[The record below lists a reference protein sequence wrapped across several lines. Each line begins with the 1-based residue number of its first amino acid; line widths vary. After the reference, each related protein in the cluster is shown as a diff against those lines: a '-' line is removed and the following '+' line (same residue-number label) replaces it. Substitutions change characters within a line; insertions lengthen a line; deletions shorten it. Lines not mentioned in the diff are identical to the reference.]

1 MARPQ
6 KTPLTYFPFATAF
19 PNDDKI
25 LILVGEFGAKGEAV
39 VVRLW
44 CALYGTYGYYL
55 PYDDINTPP
64 TIARV
69 DDRRYGVSAP
79 LVVAIVNRCLQVGL
93 FHEALY
99 KKYGILTSEAI
110 QDRYF
115 RAVNRRRGVTAI
127 RQYLL
132 ITPPAGI
139 VIVDI
144 NPINVCN
151 NSLNKI
157 KDNNILTDV
166 RISLSS
172 TEREKNIFLDNSS
185 KERKKKESCDEFSVA
200 EHFFFRNFK
209 APIFEA
215 ERFRNHY
222 NARGWRDRSGAEI
235 HDITSLARC
244 WEQRGKG
251 IIPPHQPEAL
261 NCFRSFYTLWREE
274 LPADKREELLSLIPA
289 ITAKG
294 SCILIHCPKVVAS
307 YLEEQLNKY
316 ASIIRQLFNPFNNI
330 QYVLTDGK

>member
-69 DDRRYGVSAP
+69 DDRRYGVSAT

-115 RAVNRRRGVTAI
+115 RAVTRRRGVTAI

-139 VIVDI
+139 VITDI

-166 RISLSS
+166 RISLSY
-172 TEREKNIFLDNSS
+172 TEREKNIFIDKPS

-235 HDITSLARC
+235 HDILSLARC

-251 IIPPHQPEAL
+251 NIPPHQPEAL
-261 NCFRSFYTLWREE
+261 NCFRSFYTLWRHE
-274 LPADKREELLSLIPA
+274 LSADKREELLSLIPA
-289 ITAKG
+289 IKANG
-294 SCILIHCPKVVAS
+294 SCILIHCSKVVAS
-307 YLEEQLNKY
+307 YIEVQLRKH
-316 ASIIRQLFNPFNNI
+316 ATVARQLFTPFNNI

>member
-6 KTPLTYFPFATAF
+6 KTPLSYFPFATAF
-19 PNDDKI
+19 PGDDKI
-25 LILVGEFGAKGEAV
+25 IIIAGEFGAKGEAV
-39 VVRLW
+39 IVRLW

-99 KKYGILTSEAI
+99 KQYGILTSEAI

-132 ITPPAGI
+132 VTPPAGI
-139 VIVDI
+139 VIVDT

-157 KDNNILTDV
+157 KDNNILPNG
-166 RISLSS
+166 RISLSYK
-172 TEREKNIFLDNSS
+172 EREKNIFINNPS
-185 KERKKKESCDEFSVA
+185 KERKKKESCEEFSIA

-235 HDITSLARC
+235 HDILSLARC
-244 WEQRGKG
+244 WEQRGKVT
-251 IIPPHQPEAL
+251 PPHNHEAL
-261 NCFRSFYTLWREE
+261 NCFRSFYTLWRHE

-289 ITAKG
+289 ITAQG
-294 SCILIHCPKVVAS
+294 SCILIHCPKIVAS
-307 YLEEQLNKY
+307 YLEEQLSRH
-316 ASIIRQLFNPFNNI
+316 ASVARQLFTPFNNI
-330 QYVLTDGK
+330 QYVLTDERQ

>member
-6 KTPLTYFPFATAF
+6 KTPLTYFPFATSF

-25 LILVGEFGAKGEAV
+25 LILIGEFGAKGEAV

-55 PYDDINTPP
+55 PYDDLNTPP

-69 DDRRYGVSAP
+69 EDRRYGVSST

-93 FHEALY
+93 FHEGLY
-99 KKYGILTSEAI
+99 KQYGILTSEAI

-132 ITPPAGI
+132 VTPPAGV

-166 RISLSS
+166 RISLSY

-185 KERKKKESCDEFSVA
+185 KERKKKESSQFSVV
-200 EHFFFRNFK
+200 EHFFFRGLNNP
-209 APIFEA
+209 AGEA
-215 ERFRNHY
+215 QRFLNHY

-235 HDITSLARC
+235 HDIASLAHT
-244 WEQRGKG
+244 WEQRGRQ
-251 IIPPHQPEAL
+251 PQPHNPTAL
-261 NCFRSFYTLWREE
+261 NCFRSFYNLWSNE
-274 LPADKREELLSLIPA
+274 LPLDKREELLSLIA
-289 ITAKG
+289 GITANG

-307 YLEEQLNKY
+307 YLEEQLSRHI
-316 ASIIRQLFNPFNNI
+316 AVARQLFTPFNNI

>member
-19 PNDDKI
+19 PGDDKI
-25 LILVGEFGAKGEAV
+25 IIIAGEYGAKGEAV

-55 PYDDINTPP
+55 PYDDVNTPP

-69 DDRRYGVSAP
+69 DDRRYGVSAA

-132 ITPPAGI
+132 VTPPAGT

-172 TEREKNIFLDNSS
+172 TEREKNNFLNKPL

-222 NARGWRDRSGAEI
+222 NARGWCDRSGAEI
-235 HDITSLARC
+235 HDILSLARC

-251 IIPPHQPEAL
+251 ITPPHHPEAL

-289 ITAKG
+289 ITAQG
-294 SCILIHCPKVVAS
+294 SCILIHCPKIVAS
-307 YLEEQLNKY
+307 YLEEQLSKY
-316 ASIIRQLFNPFNNI
+316 TSIARQLFNPFNNI
-330 QYVLTDGK
+330 QYILTDGK

>member
-6 KTPLTYFPFATAF
+6 KTPLTYFPFATSF
-19 PNDDKI
+19 PTDDKI

-55 PYDDINTPP
+55 PYDDVNTPP

-69 DDRRYGVSAP
+69 DDRRYGVSTP

-93 FHEALY
+93 FHEAMY
-99 KKYGILTSEAI
+99 KQYGILTSEAI

-151 NSLNKI
+151 NSLNRI
-157 KDNNILTDV
+157 KDNILTNA
-166 RISLSS
+166 RILSY
-172 TEREKNIFLDNSS
+172 TEREKNIFMDKPF

-200 EHFFFRNFK
+200 EHFFFRNFR

-215 ERFRNHY
+215 ERFLNHY

-235 HDITSLARC
+235 HDISSLARC
-244 WEQRGKG
+244 WEQRGKVT
-251 IIPPHQPEAL
+251 PPHNPEAL
-261 NCFRSFYTLWREE
+261 NCFRSFYTLWRHE
-274 LPADKREELLSLIPA
+274 LPADKREDLLSLIYA
-289 ITAKG
+289 IKAQG
-294 SCILIHCPKVVAS
+294 SCIIIHCPKVVAS
-307 YLEEQLNKY
+307 YIEEQLSKH
-316 ASIIRQLFNPFNNI
+316 ATVARQLFNPYNHI